1 MIEINLLPG
10 SGKKS
15 RGKSSGIAL
24 GGVFSGII
32 AQVKDPYLMGTAAL
46 VILSAVATVGLWGL
60 QQSTSS
66 RLDRE
71 LQTAVQ
77 DSIRFGLMIKERRKV
92 IAQRDEVLGQLS
104 MIKSI
109 DDNRFIWPHI
119 MDEVSRALPPY
130 TWLTSMAQ
138 TSAVPAP
145 PGSEPVA
152 PPPGVAPGAP
162 PPGPAGS
169 AAAAAKAAADS
180 AAAARLTFRLIGQT
194 VDIQAL
200 TRFMKDLEASPFI
213 KDIQLIKS
221 VTIIVEQREVTEFQL
236 DAAWEVP
243 DPSVIR
249 TVPVSLAVR

>member
-10 SGKKS
+10 SGKKA

-24 GGVFSGII
+24 GGVLSGII
-32 AQVKDPYLMGTAAL
+32 AQVKDPYLMGAAAV
-46 VILSAVATVGLWGL
+46 VILAAVATVGLWGL

-92 IAQRDEVLGQLS
+92 LAQRDEVLGQLS
-104 MIKSI
+104 MIKTI
-109 DDNRFIWPHI
+109 DDNRFTWPHI

-145 PGSEPVA
+145 PGSEPPA
-152 PPPGVAPGAP
+152 PAAGAQARPAGAKPGVSPQ
-162 PPGPAGS
+162 
-169 AAAAAKAAADS
+169 AAVDS
-180 AAAARLTFRLIGQT
+180 ASQRLTFRLIGQT

-213 KDIQLIKS
+213 EDIQLIKS

-236 DAAWEVP
+236 DAAWETP

>member
-15 RGKSSGIAL
+15 RGRSSGFAF
-24 GGVFSGII
+24 GGVLSGIV
-32 AQVKDPYLMGTAAL
+32 AQVKDPYLMGAAAI
-46 VILSAVATVGLWGL
+46 VILAAVATVGLWGL

-92 IAQRDEVLGQLS
+92 LAQRDEVLGQLS
-104 MIKSI
+104 MIKTI
-109 DDNRFIWPHI
+109 DDNRFTWPHI

-145 PGSEPVA
+145 PGSEPPA
-152 PPPGVAPGAP
+152 PPAGAQSGVTAQTAV
-162 PPGPAGS
+162 
-169 AAAAAKAAADS
+169 DS
-180 AAAARLTFRLIGQT
+180 AAMQRLTFRLIGQT

-213 KDIQLIKS
+213 ENIQLIKS
-221 VTIIVEQREVTEFQL
+221 VTVIVDQREVTEFQL
-236 DAAWEVP
+236 DAMWETP

-249 TVPVSLAVR
+249 TVPVALAVR

>member
-15 RGKSSGIAL
+15 RGKSSGFAF
-24 GGVFSGII
+24 GGVLSGIV
-32 AQVKDPYLMGTAAL
+32 AQVKDPYLMGAAAI
-46 VILSAVATVGLWGL
+46 VILAAVATVGLWGL

-92 IAQRDEVLGQLS
+92 LAQRDEVLGQLS
-104 MIKSI
+104 MIKEI
-109 DDNRFIWPHI
+109 DDNRFTWPHI

-145 PGSEPVA
+145 PGSEAAA
-152 PPPGVAPGAP
+152 PAGTPGAAP
-162 PPGPAGS
+162 RPAG
-169 AAAAAKAAADS
+169 APAKTPEQLAADS

-213 KDIQLIKS
+213 EDIQLVKS
-221 VTIIVEQREVTEFQL
+221 VTVIVDQREVTEFQL
-236 DAAWEVP
+236 DAAWETP

-249 TVPVSLAVR
+249 TVPVAMAVR

>member
-10 SGKKS
+10 SGKKA

-24 GGVFSGII
+24 GGVLSGII
-32 AQVKDPYLMGTAAL
+32 AQVKDPYLMGAAAL

-92 IAQRDEVLGQLS
+92 LAQRDEVLGQLS
-104 MIKSI
+104 MIKTI
-109 DDNRFIWPHI
+109 DDNRFTWPHI

-145 PGSEPVA
+145 PGSEPPA
-152 PPPGVAPGAP
+152 PAAVPGRPAA
-162 PPGPAGS
+162 PAGVT
-169 AAAAAKAAADS
+169 AQAAADT
-180 AAAARLTFRLIGQT
+180 APQRLTFRLIGQT

-213 KDIQLIKS
+213 EDIQLIKS

-236 DAAWEVP
+236 DAAWETP

>member
-10 SGKKS
+10 SGKKA

-32 AQVKDPYLMGTAAL
+32 AQVKDPYLMGAAAL

-92 IAQRDEVLGQLS
+92 LAQRDEVLGQLS
-104 MIKSI
+104 MIKTI
-109 DDNRFIWPHI
+109 DDNRFTWPHI

-145 PGSEPVA
+145 PGSEPPA
-152 PPPGVAPGAP
+152 PAAVPGKPAA
-162 PPGPAGS
+162 PAGVTAQ
-169 AAAAAKAAADS
+169 AAVDS
-180 AAAARLTFRLIGQT
+180 APQRLTFRLIGQT

-213 KDIQLIKS
+213 EDIQLIKS

-236 DAAWEVP
+236 DAAWETP

>member
-10 SGKKS
+10 SGKKA

-24 GGVFSGII
+24 GGVLSGII
-32 AQVKDPYLMGTAAL
+32 AQVKDPYLMGSAAV
-46 VILSAVATVGLWGL
+46 VILAAVATVGLWGL

-92 IAQRDEVLGQLS
+92 LAQRDEVLGQLS
-104 MIKSI
+104 MIKTI
-109 DDNRFIWPHI
+109 DDNRFTWPHI

-145 PGSEPVA
+145 PGSEPPA
-152 PPPGVAPGAP
+152 PAAVPGRPAA
-162 PPGPAGS
+162 PAGVTAQ
-169 AAAAAKAAADS
+169 AAVDTAPQG
-180 AAAARLTFRLIGQT
+180 LTFRLIGQT

-236 DAAWEVP
+236 DAAWETP

>member
-10 SGKKS
+10 SGKKA

-32 AQVKDPYLMGTAAL
+32 AQVKDPYLMGAAAL

-92 IAQRDEVLGQLS
+92 LAQRDEVLGQLS
-104 MIKSI
+104 MIKTI
-109 DDNRFIWPHI
+109 DDNRFTWPHI

-145 PGSEPVA
+145 PGSEPPA
-152 PPPGVAPGAP
+152 PAAVPGKPAA
-162 PPGPAGS
+162 PAGVT
-169 AAAAAKAAADS
+169 AKAAADT
-180 AAAARLTFRLIGQT
+180 APQALTFRLIGQT

-213 KDIQLIKS
+213 QDIQLIKS

-236 DAAWEVP
+236 DAAWETP

>member
-10 SGKKS
+10 SGKKA
-15 RGKSSGIAL
+15 RGKSSGIAF
-24 GGVFSGII
+24 GGALSGII
-32 AQVKDPYLMGTAAL
+32 AQVKDPYLMGAAAV
-46 VILSAVATVGLWGL
+46 VILAAVATVGLWGL
-60 QQSTSS
+60 QQSTTS
-66 RLDRE
+66 RLERE

-77 DSIRFGLMIKERRKV
+77 DSIRFGLMIQERRKV
-92 IAQRDEVLGQLS
+92 LAQRDEVLGQLS
-104 MIKSI
+104 MIKTI
-109 DDNRFIWPHI
+109 DDNRFTWPHI

-145 PGSEPVA
+145 PGSQPAA
-152 PPPGVAPGAP
+152 PPAGVSAQPAPGAQ
-162 PPGPAGS
+162 PGVTAQAPRDTVAP
-169 AAAAAKAAADS
+169 
-180 AAAARLTFRLIGQT
+180 RLTFRLIGQT

-213 KDIQLIKS
+213 EDIQLIKS

-236 DAAWEVP
+236 DAAWETP

-249 TVPVSLAVR
+249 TVPIAMAVR

>member
-10 SGKKS
+10 SGKKA
-15 RGKSSGIAL
+15 RGKSSGIAF
-24 GGVFSGII
+24 GGALSGII
-32 AQVKDPYLMGTAAL
+32 AQVKDPYLMGAAAV
-46 VILSAVATVGLWGL
+46 VILAAVATVGLWGL
-60 QQSTSS
+60 QQSTQS
-66 RLDRE
+66 RLERE

-77 DSIRFGLMIKERRKV
+77 DSIRFGLMIQERRKV

-104 MIKSI
+104 MIKTI
-109 DDNRFIWPHI
+109 DDNRFTWPHI

-145 PGSEPVA
+145 PGSEPPA
-152 PPPGVAPGAP
+152 PAAVPGRPAA
-162 PPGPAGS
+162 PAGVT
-169 AAAAAKAAADS
+169 AKAAADTVPTQ
-180 AAAARLTFRLIGQT
+180 LTFRLIGQT

-213 KDIQLIKS
+213 QDIQLIKS

-236 DAAWEVP
+236 DAAWETP

>member
-10 SGKKS
+10 SGKKA

-24 GGVFSGII
+24 GGVLSGII
-32 AQVKDPYLMGTAAL
+32 AQVKDPYLMGSAAV
-46 VILSAVATVGLWGL
+46 VILAAVATVGLWGL

-92 IAQRDEVLGQLS
+92 LAQRDEVLGQLS
-104 MIKSI
+104 MIKTI
-109 DDNRFIWPHI
+109 DDNRFTWPHI

-145 PGSEPVA
+145 PGSEPPA
-152 PPPGVAPGAP
+152 PAAVPGQPAA
-162 PPGPAGS
+162 PAGVTPR
-169 AAAAAKAAADS
+169 AAVDS
-180 AAAARLTFRLIGQT
+180 TPQRLTFRLIGQT

-213 KDIQLIKS
+213 ENIQLIKS
-221 VTIIVEQREVTEFQL
+221 VTIIVEQLEVTEFQL
-236 DAAWEVP
+236 DAMWETP

>member
-10 SGKKS
+10 SGKKARS
-15 RGKSSGIAL
+15 RSAGFAF

-32 AQVKDPYLMGTAAL
+32 AQVKDPYLMGAAAV
-46 VILSAVATVGLWGL
+46 VILAAVATVGLWGL
-60 QQSTSS
+60 QQSTTS

-77 DSIRFGLMIKERRKV
+77 DSIRFGLMINERRKV
-92 IAQRDEVLGQLS
+92 LAQRDEVLGQLS
-104 MIKSI
+104 MIKTI
-109 DDNRFIWPHI
+109 DDNRFTWPHI

-145 PGSEPVA
+145 PGSETPA
-152 PPPGVAPGAP
+152 PTTGAAPRPGTP
-162 PPGPAGS
+162 
-169 AAAAAKAAADS
+169 AAAGAKTMTAADS
-180 AAAARLTFRLIGQT
+180 AAANRLTFRLIGQT

-213 KDIQLIKS
+213 ENIQLVKS
-221 VTIIVEQREVTEFQL
+221 VTIIVDNREVTEFQL
-236 DAAWEVP
+236 DAAWETP

>member
-10 SGKKS
+10 SGKKA

-32 AQVKDPYLMGTAAL
+32 AQVKDPYLMGAAAL

-92 IAQRDEVLGQLS
+92 LAQRDEVLGQLS
-104 MIKSI
+104 MIKTI
-109 DDNRFIWPHI
+109 DDNRFTWPHI

-145 PGSEPVA
+145 PGSETPA
-152 PPPGVAPGAP
+152 PAAVPGKPAA
-162 PPGPAGS
+162 PAGVTAQ
-169 AAAAAKAAADS
+169 AAVDS
-180 AAAARLTFRLIGQT
+180 APQRLTFRLIGQT

-213 KDIQLIKS
+213 EDIQLIKS

-236 DAAWEVP
+236 DAAWETP

>member
-10 SGKKS
+10 SGKKA

-24 GGVFSGII
+24 GGALSSII
-32 AQVKDPYLMGTAAL
+32 AQVKDPYLMGSAAV
-46 VILSAVATVGLWGL
+46 VILAAVATVGLWGL

-92 IAQRDEVLGQLS
+92 LAQRDEVLGQLS
-104 MIKSI
+104 MIKTI
-109 DDNRFIWPHI
+109 DDNRFTWPHI

-145 PGSEPVA
+145 PGSEPPA
-152 PPPGVAPGAP
+152 PPAGVGAQPTPPGAQPGVTAQAPRDTAAP
-162 PPGPAGS
+162 
-169 AAAAAKAAADS
+169 
-180 AAAARLTFRLIGQT
+180 RLTFRLIGQT

-213 KDIQLIKS
+213 EDIQLIKS

-236 DAAWEVP
+236 DAAWETP

-249 TVPVSLAVR
+249 TVPIAMAVR

>member
-10 SGKKS
+10 SGKKA
-15 RGKSSGIAL
+15 RGRSSGIAL
-24 GGVFSGII
+24 GGAFSGII
-32 AQVKDPYLMGTAAL
+32 AQVKDPYLMGAAAV
-46 VILSAVATVGLWGL
+46 VILAAVATVGLWGL

-77 DSIRFGLMIKERRKV
+77 DSIRFGLMITERRKV
-92 IAQRDEVLGQLS
+92 LAQRDEVLGQLS
-104 MIKSI
+104 MIKTI
-109 DDNRFIWPHI
+109 DDNRFTWPHI

-145 PGSEPVA
+145 PGSEPPA
-152 PPPGVAPGAP
+152 PAGAPGQPAA
-162 PPGPAGS
+162 PAGVT
-169 AAAAAKAAADS
+169 AQAAADT
-180 AAAARLTFRLIGQT
+180 APQRLTFRLIGQT

-213 KDIQLIKS
+213 EDIQLIKS

-236 DAAWEVP
+236 DAAWETP

-249 TVPVSLAVR
+249 TVPIALAVR